1 LEAAEASRDQATL
14 AETKWNLA
22 QMAAMRCDP
31 ETAISHGE
39 RALDQAR
46 LAGLKELEARSLFVL
61 GQAYRFA
68 GQWDECVAR
77 TSQAAALYRTLGDEP
92 AEAGPLATQFIWVGA
107 PPSKELANRAMES
120 LCSTLLSIGEI
131 NRGSPGVAVAVARHA
146 LSIGREIG
154 NEWAQAN
161 AMVLLAYGLWE
172 TGEYAEALRLARWGL
187 ETSRK
192 VQHPGAIL
200 MLAVLDSTLRT
211 TLGLEEPHSALPEA
225 LALADATLP
234 RVWKT
239 TAVSRLCANRAL
251 AGDQE
256 AAQRYALEAMAI
268 RAAAPARLIFFDF
281 ERHYE
286 TEVLLR
292 SGEEGL
298 AREDARCLGEGVGQ
312 NKRFRLVH
320 LRMLTGLARWDGDLG
335 GALARLREAE
345 TLAQEMGLP
354 GELWQI
360 KAALGELYEERGDE
374 EHARDAF
381 TQAAQILRSLADR
394 IDNPRLQASFLGA
407 ARARYMLQR

>member
-1 LEAAEASRDQATL
+1 
-14 AETKWNLA
+14 
-22 QMAAMRCDP
+22 
-31 ETAISHGE
+31 
-39 RALDQAR
+39 
-46 LAGLKELEARSLFVL
+46 V
-61 GQAYRFA
+61 
-68 GQWDECVAR
+68 
-77 TSQAAALYRTLGDEP
+77 
-92 AEAGPLATQFIWVGA
+92 
-107 PPSKELANRAMES
+107 
-120 LCSTLLSIGEI
+120 
-131 NRGSPGVAVAVARHA
+131 
-146 LSIGREIG
+146 
-154 NEWAQAN
+154 N

-192 VQHPGAIL
+192 VGHPGAIL

-211 TLGLEEPHSALPEA
+211 TLGLEGPHSALPEA

-256 AAQRYALEAMAI
+256 AAQRYALEARGI
-268 RAAAPARLIFFDF
+268 RATAPARLIFFDF
-281 ERHYE
+281 ERLYE

-298 AREDARCLGEGVGQ
+298 AREDARRLGEGVGR

-360 KAALGELYEERGDE
+360 TAALGELYEERGDE
-374 EHARDAF
+374 ERARDAF
-381 TQAAQILRSLADR
+381 TQAAQILRSLAER
-394 IDNPRLQASFLGA
+394 IDNPSLQASFLGA
-407 ARARYMLQR
+407 PRVRHMLQR